1 MKRHIL
7 LATLILSAGLSS
19 CQASNSTTKVDYT
32 RIGKTATEER
42 DLGKFSKI
50 TVLADCDIRFS
61 QSSKYKVD
69 ITAPQDILSQI
80 QTENNNGTITIKEK
94 QAVKKIAGVYM
105 YRSSSSG
112 KGVTI
117 RISAP
122 SLEKVQLIGNG
133 DFDVPSSIKQDKP
146 LDIELIGNGDM
157 EFSSIKC
164 PVLTTVLSGNGDI
177 EIDNGETETS
187 NITLAGNG
195 DISFDHMKASNTLSI
210 AVAGNGDVEVEDIET
225 PTVSCN
231 VTGNGEVKLAGK
243 TITYNK
249 AIVGTGSIHDQQLQ
263 AQNTY
268 KGYTTPQKRTSSPSS
283 STGGINERP

>member
-1 MKRHIL
+1 
-7 LATLILSAGLSS
+7 
-19 CQASNSTTKVDYT
+19 
-32 RIGKTATEER
+32 
-42 DLGKFSKI
+42 
-50 TVLADCDIRFS
+50 
-61 QSSKYKVD
+61 
-69 ITAPQDILSQI
+69 
-80 QTENNNGTITIKEK
+80 
-94 QAVKKIAGVYM
+94 
-105 YRSSSSG
+105 
-112 KGVTI
+112 
-117 RISAP
+117 
-122 SLEKVQLIGNG
+122 
-133 DFDVPSSIKQDKP
+133 
-146 LDIELIGNGDM
+146 M

-177 EIDNGETETS
+177 EINNGETETS

-268 KGYTTPQKRTSSPSS
+268 KGYTTPQKRTSLPSS